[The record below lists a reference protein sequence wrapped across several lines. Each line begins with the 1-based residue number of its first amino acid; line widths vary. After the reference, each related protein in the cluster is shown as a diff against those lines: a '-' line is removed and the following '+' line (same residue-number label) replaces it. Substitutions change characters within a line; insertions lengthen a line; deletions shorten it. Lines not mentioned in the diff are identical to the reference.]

1 MHVLLRFSLT
11 LGVMTALA
19 GLIWQTSR
27 PKPIAVLVKSVDRG
41 QVEETLA
48 NTRAGTV
55 KPCRRARLSPAIGGQ
70 IAVLK
75 VREGQQVKQGD
86 LLLELWNLDLQAEA
100 DLAVGDTRAAQ
111 AQANAACLSAEA
123 AQREATRL
131 KRLRHSGAASE
142 EATDQATST
151 AAAKRAECEA
161 AQAKIQV
168 SAAKER
174 VTRAQLDRTRLR
186 APFDAVVAEIT
197 GELSEFVTPSPIGIP
212 TPPVVDLVDNSC
224 FFVSAPIDEVDA
236 PKVRPGLPAR
246 IQLDAF
252 AGRSFEGRVR
262 RVADY
267 VLDIEKQARTL
278 EVEVEF
284 SETEDFH
291 QLLAG
296 YSADVEIILGVSP
309 DTLRLPTETLVERQR
324 VYLFHQED
332 GRLESRPVT
341 IGRSN
346 WEYTEVLSGVR
357 AGDRLVSSIDRPGV
371 ADGALAEIDT
381 KKE

>member
-1 MHVLLRFSLT
+1 MHTLLRLSLT
-11 LGVMTALA
+11 LGVMAALT

-27 PKPIAVLVKSVDRG
+27 PKPIAVLLKSVDRG

-111 AQANAACLSAEA
+111 AQTNAACLSAEA

-246 IQLDAF
+246 IHLDAF

-346 WEYTEVLSGVR
+346 WEYTEVLSGVS

>member
-1 MHVLLRFSLT
+1 
-11 LGVMTALA
+11 MTALA

-111 AQANAACLSAEA
+111 AQAHSACLSAEA
-123 AQREATRL
+123 AQREASRL

-142 EATDQATST
+142 EATDQATSA

-246 IQLDAF
+246 IHLDAF